1 MDISFFPYGLD
12 LIEFEAEQVHTPFLC
27 TKVQTVVFR
36 VEGNMMAE
44 REYALFGEDFD

>member
-1 MDISFFPYGLD
+1 MFPCGVD
-12 LIEFEAEQVHTPFLC
+12 LIQFEAEQLHTPSLH

-44 REYALFGEDFD
+44 GEYALFGEDFDR